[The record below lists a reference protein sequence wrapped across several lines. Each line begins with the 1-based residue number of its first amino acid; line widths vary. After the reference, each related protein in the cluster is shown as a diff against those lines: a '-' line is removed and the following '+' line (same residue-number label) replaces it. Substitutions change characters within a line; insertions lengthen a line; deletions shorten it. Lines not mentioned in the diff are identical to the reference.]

1 MNVSLEYE
9 RWIQNPNLPKNLR
22 DELESIRTDERAI
35 YDRFYQ
41 DLEFGTGGLRGVLGA
56 GLNRMNIFTVRRAS
70 LGLAKWVARSEP
82 DAAKRSVVVG
92 YDCRRMSTEFALE
105 VGLVMAEAGIRAHVF
120 THLCPTPELSF
131 AVRELGA
138 STGVMITASHNP
150 PEYNGYKVYGSDGCQ
165 VLPDAASDITSLIES
180 ISDIFAVPVMGKDEA
195 EAKGLLAW
203 VSSEIDHRYCDRVM
217 REIRIHG
224 VTDEQRADVRV
235 VYTPLHGT
243 GYIPVKTVLG
253 EMGYK
258 QAYIVPEQAEPDGEF
273 RTVKSPNPEEH
284 DALKLAIEAARRQNA
299 DVVMGT
305 DPDADR
311 VGVAVRTATGEYRLL
326 SGNQTGGLLL
336 DFLLKQRKAEGK
348 MPTNPIVFKTIV
360 TSELGAAIA
369 RRHSVAV
376 EDTLTGFKYIGERI
390 GHYERTGEKTFLFGY
405 EESYGYLISPFV
417 RDKDAVQ
424 SCLLIAEMAAWY
436 KSRGLTLADG
446 LEQLFSEVGWY
457 AEQLISVTMPGA
469 DGVAKIQAAINGLRE
484 QPIEVDGLVLTAVED
499 YETRMRKARSN
510 SNSDWSS
517 EPLHLPQSDVIR
529 YLFEGGSWLAVRP
542 SGTEPKMKIYLGAKA
557 ATKDGCEEIL
567 QSLNH
572 AVQRLKA

>member
-150 PEYNGYKVYGSDGCQ
+150 PEYNGYKVYGPDGCQ

>member
-336 DFLLKQRKAEGK
+336 DFLLKQRKTEGK
-348 MPTNPIVFKTIV
+348 MPMNPIVFKTIV

>member
-9 RWIQNPNLPKNLR
+9 RWIQNPNLPTNLR

-105 VGLVMAEAGIRAHVF
+105 VGLVMAAAGVRAHVF

-138 STGVMITASHNP
+138 SAGVMITASHNP
-150 PEYNGYKVYGSDGCQ
+150 PEYNGYKVYGPDGCQ
-165 VLPDAASDITSLIES
+165 VLPDAATDITSLIES
-180 ISDIFAVPVMGKDEA
+180 ISDIFAVPVMQKEEA

-203 VSSEIDHRYCDRVM
+203 VSSEVDHRYCDRVM

-224 VTDEQRADVRV
+224 VTDEQRANVRV

-336 DFLLKQRKAEGK
+336 DFLLKQRKTEGK
-348 MPTNPIVFKTIV
+348 MPMNPIVFKTIV

-376 EDTLTGFKYIGERI
+376 EDTLTGFKFIGERI

-469 DGVAKIQAAINGLRE
+469 DGVTKIEAAMNGLRE

-510 SNSDWSS
+510 ANSDWSS

-529 YLFEGGSWLAVRP
+529 YIFEGGSFLAVRP

-557 ATKDGCEEIL
+557 ATKDGCDAIL